1 MNTHSISVQIFER
14 NSIRDLQSGDSL
26 SLSSSSLCL
35 SLAVFIISVSFSRWF
50 LCIRRSVRCLFCVL
64 FRLWKSVYL
73 NTAVISASRLILLRL
88 PDDLLMF
95 FRISDFKPAAW
106 WKSHTCIWA
115 LCHNC
120 WSFMMWFLLRRV
132 SVTKPSSGFISPSL
146 TPVFYLNNTA
156 PPGSWSAVYLCVF
169 VFIWCVSLYAKRPWA
184 LQRHYINNT
193 YYYLSEATLII
204 FVVYF
209 ILFYYGFGR
218 CLSQQQ
224 LICIQ
229 YTYYFTLLYF
239 ILFYYAFSR
248 CFYLKQLRCTF
259 FFFIPFLSL
268 FF

>member
-1 MNTHSISVQIFER
+1 
-14 NSIRDLQSGDSL
+14 
-26 SLSSSSLCL
+26 
-35 SLAVFIISVSFSRWF
+35 
-50 LCIRRSVRCLFCVL
+50 
-64 FRLWKSVYL
+64 
-73 NTAVISASRLILLRL
+73 
-88 PDDLLMF
+88 MF

-106 WKSHTCIWA
+106 WKSHTCLWA

-132 SVTKPSSGFISPSL
+132 SVTKSSSGFISPSL

-224 LICIQ
+224 LILHSR
-229 YTYYFTLLYF
+229 YLLFYFIIFYF
-239 ILFYYAFSR
+239 ILLCIWQMLLSEATYVSF
-248 CFYLKQLRCTF
+248 KMHI
-259 FFFIPFLSL
+259 FFFIPFLS
-268 FF
+268 FFLIVF